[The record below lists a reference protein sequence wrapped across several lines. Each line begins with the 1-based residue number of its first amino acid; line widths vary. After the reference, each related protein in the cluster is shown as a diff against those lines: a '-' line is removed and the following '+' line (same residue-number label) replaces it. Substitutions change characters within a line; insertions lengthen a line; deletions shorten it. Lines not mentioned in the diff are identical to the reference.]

1 MTINHRNLQLT
12 HTEGKKK
19 ETITNVFSIMF
30 TKESKE
36 SLRFVR
42 QVDWLPKTM
51 FSQIYSLYQTKT
63 TQRIALKMKGM
74 FQNYFPV

>member
-1 MTINHRNLQLT
+1 
-12 HTEGKKK
+12 
-19 ETITNVFSIMF
+19 MF